1 MVNFNPSNKAF
12 FQPLITVLPFRARD
26 NVMHRQESVMVSKTR
41 QPGGNMSVIDTSRI
55 EAMVAQLKAA
65 EARLQ
70 GGINPLNRAGQTAE
84 KADFASALK
93 TSLDQVNNV
102 QTKADQLG
110 QRFVAGDDSV
120 NLSDVMIS
128 MQKANISFQATVQV
142 RNKLVAAYQDIMN
155 MAV

>member
-1 MVNFNPSNKAF
+1 
-12 FQPLITVLPFRARD
+12 
-26 NVMHRQESVMVSKTR
+26 
-41 QPGGNMSVIDTSRI
+41 MSGIDTSRI
-55 EAMVAQLKAA
+55 NAMLAQLKAA

-70 GGINPLNRAGQTAE
+70 GGVNPFKAGQTTE
-84 KADFASALK
+84 KSDFATALK
-93 TSLDQVNNV
+93 SSLDQVNSV

-142 RNKLVAAYQDIMN
+142 RNKLVAAYQEIMN
-155 MAV
+155 MNI

>member
-1 MVNFNPSNKAF
+1 MP
-12 FQPLITVLPFRARD
+12 
-26 NVMHRQESVMVSKTR
+26 
-41 QPGGNMSVIDTSRI
+41 VIDTSRI

-70 GGINPLNRAGQTAE
+70 GGLNPLGKAGQTTE
-84 KADFASALK
+84 KGDFASALK